1 MAVGASLALRTVVG
15 SGIMTSPLTVAV
27 IGHVNHGKTALVRA
41 LTGMETDRL
50 KEEIERGLSITLGFA
65 WRDYGSGGVD
75 LIDSPGHEDYIR
87 AMVAGATG
95 ARAVLLVVSAVEG
108 LGRQTRE
115 HLQIAALLGIDAGVV
130 AITKADQLTPGGEAA
145 IRAEIEAALSETF
158 LAGEPIVLCSAVSG
172 AGLEAL
178 HSHLEA
184 LARRCAPSAPLA
196 GAFLPIDRAF
206 TITGTGAV
214 VTGTLRGGSLTTDDQ
229 AVLEP
234 SGRTVSL
241 KQIQVHGRDV
251 PSAEPGGRVAV
262 SLRGLPAHEVQAG
275 EVLCAQG
282 SFRST
287 LQVDVML
294 TVAPDSARP
303 LKHMDEVRVMWGARN
318 DIATLRLFGA
328 KAIAPGAR
336 GLAQL
341 RFSAPVIAFAGQR
354 AVLRRPSPAE
364 TVGGALVLDP
374 EAAPIRGKSVE
385 RLVVLEAA
393 LAGDLAGIAA
403 GLARRDGD
411 IVSVAELA
419 RLSRLTQVETRRR
432 LDRDFEAVDGARLAP
447 GAAADAARRAYLSVL
462 ANAHR
467 EAPAKATVSVG
478 AIRSGLAGLVSREL
492 AAHAERVLAATH
504 EIRLDGG
511 RVAFPGHDPF
521 AVLSSEAL
529 EHLGQI
535 EAALKAG
542 GLTPP
547 DARSLAGEDKEG
559 ETLLD
564 LLIESGRALS
574 LRNVALRQTL
584 VFHPDSLGLGF
595 QALRSAFPSPAEFT
609 TGEARAALGVTRK
622 FIVPILEYFDTI
634 GLTTRQG
641 DLRQVIVSPPPN
653 PS

>member
-1 MAVGASLALRTVVG
+1 VVG
-15 SGIMTSPLTVAV
+15 SNVMTSPLTVAV
-27 IGHVNHGKTALVRA
+27 IGHVNHGKTALIRA
-41 LTGMETDRL
+41 LTGIETDRL
-50 KEEIERGLSITLGFA
+50 SEEIERGLSITLGFA

-108 LGRQTRE
+108 LGRQTLE
-115 HLQIAALLGIDAGVV
+115 HLQIAGLLGIDAGVV
-130 AITKADQLTPGGEAA
+130 AITKADRLAPGGEAA
-145 IRAEIEAALSETF
+145 IRAEVENALRETF
-158 LAGEPIVLCSAVSG
+158 LAGEPIVLCSSVSR
-172 AGLEAL
+172 AGLETL

-184 LARRCAPSAPLA
+184 LARRCAPSTPLD

-214 VTGTLRGGSLTTDDQ
+214 VTGTLRGGSLATDDQ

-234 SGRTVSL
+234 SGRKVSL

-251 PSAEPGGRVAV
+251 DSAEPGGRVAV
-262 SLRGLPAHEVQAG
+262 SLRGLSAHEVRAG

-282 SFRST
+282 SFQST
-287 LQVDVML
+287 PQVDVMV
-294 TVAPDSARP
+294 TVTPDSARP
-303 LKHMDEVRVMWGARN
+303 LKHMDEIRVMWGARN

-328 KAIAPGAR
+328 KAIAPGAQ

-374 EAAPIRGKSVE
+374 QAAPIRGKVE
-385 RLVVLEAA
+385 GRLAILEAA

-411 IVSVAELA
+411 TVSVVELA
-419 RLSRLTQVETRRR
+419 RLSRLAPAETRRR

-447 GAAADAARRAYLSVL
+447 RSAVDAARRAYLDVL
-462 ANAHR
+462 AKAHR
-467 EAPAKATVSVG
+467 ETPAKATVSVG
-478 AIRSGLAGLVSREL
+478 AIRSGLAGTVSRDL
-492 AAHAERVLAATH
+492 AAHAERVLAATL

-511 RVAFPGHDPF
+511 RVALPSHNPF
-521 AVLSSEAL
+521 AALSPEAL
-529 EHLGQI
+529 QRLGQI

-547 DARSLAGEDKEG
+547 DARSLAGEDAEG
-559 ETLLD
+559 QTLLD
-564 LLIESGRALS
+564 LLVDSGRAVS
-574 LRNVALRQTL
+574 LRNVALKQTL
-584 VFHPDSLGLGF
+584 VFHPDSLDLGF
-595 QALRSAFPSPAEFT
+595 QALRAAFPPPAEFT

-622 FIVPILEYFDTI
+622 FIVPILEYFDMR
-634 GLTTRQG
+634 GLTRREG
-641 DLRQVIVSPPPN
+641 DVRQVIVSPPLIP
-653 PS
+653 P

>member
-1 MAVGASLALRTVVG
+1 MVGLGV
-15 SGIMTSPLTVAV
+15 MTSPLTVAV

-41 LTGMETDRL
+41 LTGIETDRL

-65 WRDYGSGGVD
+65 WRDYGLGGVD

-87 AMVAGATG
+87 AMVAGASG
-95 ARAVLLVVSAVEG
+95 ARAVLLAVSAVEG

-115 HLQIAALLGIDAGVV
+115 HLQIAALLGIDAGIV
-130 AITKADQLTPGGEAA
+130 AVTKADQLEPGGEAA
-145 IRAEIEAALSETF
+145 IRAEIETALRETF
-158 LAGEPIVLCSAVSG
+158 LAGEPMVFCSSVSG
-172 AGLEAL
+172 AGLETL

-184 LARRCAPSAPLA
+184 LARRCAPSPPLA

-206 TITGTGAV
+206 TIAGTGAV
-214 VTGTLRGGSLTTDDQ
+214 VTGTLRGGSLATDAP

-234 SGRTVSL
+234 SGRRVSL
-241 KQIQVHGRDV
+241 KQIQVHGRDMD
-251 PSAEPGGRVAV
+251 SAGPGGRVAV
-262 SLRGLPAHEVQAG
+262 GLRGLSAHEVRAG
-275 EVLCAQG
+275 EVLCAPD

-294 TVAPDSARP
+294 TVTPGSARP
-303 LKHMDEVRVMWGARN
+303 LKHMDEIRVMWGARN
-318 DIATLRLFGA
+318 DLATLRLFGA
-328 KAIAPGAR
+328 KTIAPGAQ

-341 RFSAPVIAFAGQR
+341 RFSAPVVAFAGQR

-374 EAAPIRGKSVE
+374 EAAPVRGKVAG
-385 RLVVLEAA
+385 RQAVLEAT
-393 LAGDLAGIAA
+393 LAGDPERIAA
-403 GLARRDGD
+403 GLAQRDGD

-432 LDRDFEAVDGARLAP
+432 LDQDFETVDGARLAP
-447 GAAADAARRAYLSVL
+447 RAAADAARRAYLDVL

-467 EAPAKATVSVG
+467 EAPARATAPVG
-478 AIRSGLAGLVSREL
+478 AIRSGLAGTVSREL
-492 AAHAERVLAATH
+492 TAHAERVLAANH
-504 EIRLDGG
+504 QIRLDVG
-511 RVAFPGHDPF
+511 RVALPGHDPF
-521 AVLSSEAL
+521 AALSPEAL

-535 EAALKAG
+535 EAALKEG

-547 DARSLAGEDKEG
+547 DARVLSGEAAEGLA
-559 ETLLD
+559 LLA
-564 LLIESGRALS
+564 LLTESGRAVS
-574 LRNVALRQTL
+574 LRNVALKQTL
-584 VFHPDSLGLGF
+584 VFHPESLDLGF

-622 FIVPILEYFDTI
+622 FIVPILEYFDTR

-641 DLRQVIVSPPPN
+641 DLRQVIVSPPLI

>member
-1 MAVGASLALRTVVG
+1 
-15 SGIMTSPLTVAV
+15 MTSPLTVAV

-41 LTGMETDRL
+41 LTGIETDRL

-115 HLQIAALLGIDAGVV
+115 HLQIAALLGIGAGVV
-130 AITKADQLTPGGEAA
+130 AVTKADQLGPGGEAA
-145 IRAEIEAALSETF
+145 IRAEIQTALGETF
-158 LAGEPIVLCSAVSG
+158 LAGEPIVFCSSVSG
-172 AGLEAL
+172 AGLETL

-184 LARRCAPSAPLA
+184 LPRRREPSPPLA

-214 VTGTLRGGSLTTDDQ
+214 VTGTLWGGSLTTDDQ

-234 SGRTVSL
+234 SGRTVGL

-251 PSAEPGGRVAV
+251 DRAAPGGRVAV
-262 SLRGLPAHEVQAG
+262 GLRGLSAHEVRAG

-282 SFRST
+282 GFQST

-294 TVAPDSARP
+294 TVTPDSARP
-303 LKHMDEVRVMWGARN
+303 LKHMDEIRVMWGARN
-318 DIATLRLFGA
+318 DIATLRLLGA
-328 KAIAPGAR
+328 KTIAPGAQ

-341 RFSAPVIAFAGQR
+341 RFSAPVVAFAGQR

-364 TVGGALVLDP
+364 TIGGALVLDP
-374 EAAPIRGKSVE
+374 EAAPLRGKAAGRVA
-385 RLVVLEAA
+385 VLETA

-403 GLARRDGD
+403 GLAQRDGD
-411 IVSVAELA
+411 IVDVAELA
-419 RLSRLTQVETRRR
+419 RLARLTQAETRRR
-432 LDRDFEAVDGARLAP
+432 IDHDFEAVDGARLATR
-447 GAAADAARRAYLSVL
+447 AAADAARRAYLDVL

-467 EAPAKATVSVG
+467 EAPARATAPVG
-478 AIRSGLAGLVSREL
+478 AIRGALTGTVSRDL
-492 AAHAERVLAATH
+492 AAHAERGLAANG

-511 RVAFPGHDPF
+511 RVALPGHDPF
-521 AVLSSEAL
+521 AALSPEAL
-529 EHLGQI
+529 ERLDLI
-535 EAALKAG
+535 ETALKAG

-547 DARSLAGEDKEG
+547 EARILSGGDTEG
-559 ETLLD
+559 QALLD
-564 LLIESGRALS
+564 LLTESGRAVS

-584 VFHPDSLGLGF
+584 VFHPESLDLGF
-595 QALRSAFPSPAEFT
+595 QALRAAFPPPAEFT

-622 FIVPILEYFDTI
+622 FIVPILEYFDTM

-641 DLRQVIVSPPPN
+641 DLRQVIVSPPLI